1 VRKSCVVES
10 YSFETDNIAQ
20 RYLEDLRNKNLTKNQ
35 TKFFLGFWKE
45 AYNSF
50 DEDYTSEESN
60 NLGKW
65 LKGTGSPEMDWER
78 IEEDF
83 GKYISDYIDENSLE
97 TQEEKIP
104 EPGYSKKSL
113 YFVPEMNLEKI
124 NYEGLEPANMPED
137 VWITQKVRIGY
148 RASKDF
154 EEIGQAVVYHD
165 RDSAKRYF
173 ENLCNEENH
182 NMETAELIV
191 RAAISENN
199 IDMALELTDIMLE
212 YNPERVERIIEEDL
226 RHDERFLEEFF
237 DLVENSQSKGQEI
250 ADYLNENTDEEF

>member
-1 VRKSCVVES
+1 VEP

-50 DEDYTSEESN
+50 EEDYTSEESN

-65 LKGTGSPEMDWER
+65 LKGTGSPKMDWER
-78 IEEDF
+78 IETDF
-83 GKYISDYIDENSLE
+83 EKYISDYVNENNLE
-97 TQEEKIP
+97 TQEEEIP
-104 EPGYSKKSL
+104 ETGYSKKCL
-113 YFVPEMNLEKI
+113 YFVPEMNLEEI
-124 NYEGLEPANMPED
+124 NYDNLEPANMPND

-148 RASKDF
+148 RESNNF
-154 EEIGQAVVYHD
+154 EEIGKAVVYHD
-165 RDSAKRYF
+165 KDSAKRYF
-173 ENLCNEENH
+173 ENLCHEENH

-199 IDMALELTDIMLE
+199 MDMALELADILLE
-212 YNPERVERIIEEDL
+212 YDSKRVGQIIEEDL
-226 RHDERFLEEFF
+226 KNDERFLEEFF
-237 DLVENSQSKGQEI
+237 DLVDDSQSKGQEV
-250 ADYLNENTDEEF
+250 ADYLDENTDEDF